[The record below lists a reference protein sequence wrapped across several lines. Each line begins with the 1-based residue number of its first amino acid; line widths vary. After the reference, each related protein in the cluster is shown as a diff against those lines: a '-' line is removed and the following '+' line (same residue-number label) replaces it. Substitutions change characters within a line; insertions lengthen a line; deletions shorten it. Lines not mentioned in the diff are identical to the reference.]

1 MKNQMVEDFLTSFA
15 EYDLHISNLDMRS
28 SLILKRAEE
37 NMHIYNKL
45 LPQLKKQAREKDI
58 MRKR

>member
-1 MKNQMVEDFLTSFA
+1 MVEGFLTSIA
-15 EYDLHISNLDMRS
+15 EYDSHILILDERS
-28 SLILKRAEE
+28 RVLLKRAEE
-37 NMHIYNKL
+37 NLDVYSRL

>member
-1 MKNQMVEDFLTSFA
+1 MVEGFLTSIA
-15 EYDLHISNLDMRS
+15 EYDSHISIIDERS
-28 SLILKRAEE
+28 RVLLKRAEE
-37 NMHIYNKL
+37 NLDVYSIL